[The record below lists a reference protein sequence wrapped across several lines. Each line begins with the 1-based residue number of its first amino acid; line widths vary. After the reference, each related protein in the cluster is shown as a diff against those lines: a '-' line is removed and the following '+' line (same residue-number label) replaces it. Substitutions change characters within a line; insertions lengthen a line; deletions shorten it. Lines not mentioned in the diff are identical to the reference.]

1 LQLDYVIFVEALNAC
16 ANLVVLE
23 EGICVRQHIIDYGW
37 GLDVFVANSLVN
49 MYAKCGNMEDACR
62 MFNKMPSWN
71 VVTWDAILGG
81 CAMNVHGK
89 EVLKE
94 FE

>member
-1 LQLDYVIFVEALNAC
+1 
-16 ANLVVLE
+16 
-23 EGICVRQHIIDYGW
+23 
-37 GLDVFVANSLVN
+37 VANSLVN